1 MLLRRARACAGT
13 MAPERSPTV
22 GRTIVIVT
30 CPSSDQGQMSSFS
43 AESGWASET
52 SSLRSDLQSTST
64 PTDTQLLHLPAALV
78 TLITL
83 ATPTALATRLRW
95 FTRRRKVRC
104 PPPLPRQL

>member
-1 MLLRRARACAGT
+1 MLLRRARACAGA

-52 SSLRSDLQSTST
+52 SSLRSDL
-64 PTDTQLLHLPAALV
+64 
-78 TLITL
+78 
-83 ATPTALATRLRW
+83 RLCW
-95 FTRRRKVRC
+95 FRGAE
-104 PPPLPRQL
+104 Q